1 MLWGASVFNK
11 KLEHLQHINDV
22 SKELLKNNEGG
33 GGDTF
38 YIMYYIM
45 VASFVGTNS
54 GVSVGL
60 EDTREMF
67 IHLFLVVWPEPRW

>member
-1 MLWGASVFNK
+1 MKG
-11 KLEHLQHINDV
+11 E
-22 SKELLKNNEGG
+22 

-67 IHLFLVVWPEPRW
+67 IHLFLVVWPEARW